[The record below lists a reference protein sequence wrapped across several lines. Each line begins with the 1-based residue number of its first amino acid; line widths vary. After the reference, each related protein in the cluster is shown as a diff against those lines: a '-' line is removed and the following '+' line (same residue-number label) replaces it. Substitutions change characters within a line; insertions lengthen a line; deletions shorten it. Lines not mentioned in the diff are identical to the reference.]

1 MFDVE
6 KYAKYMDDFILEM
19 EKSQD
24 MHQPD
29 IQGTLGKICELLRIA
44 KIEVFF
50 YESIGKEKDGLGD
63 SKVFYSTDNMDESRF
78 IQQKELTGG
87 GSVAVYY
94 IFQRKDDESWNDI
107 ERERIQV
114 LQKAMFAFQ
123 GRMRLLRMI
132 EELTF
137 KDKELNIYNLNY
149 FMKRTG
155 MEMQTG
161 QIEKYAVA
169 YFNLKR
175 FALINQQFGR
185 ENGTDIM
192 QRYVAQLQ
200 EKIQPLGIVCRIGG
214 DNFVALFLKEQLD
227 TVINYLNGSNLSY
240 TDRGQN
246 IFVSAYTGYY
256 MIPKGCTSATDIMDC
271 VSSAFHLAKD
281 VLQVPYMFFDES
293 VMEIKTKEKQLES
306 IFPDAIQNEEFQV
319 YYQPKVLLKD
329 YSIVG
334 AEALCRWFHD
344 GTLIPPNE
352 CIPVLEKSNAVC
364 KLDFYMLEHVCMD
377 IRRWLK
383 EGKQPVRVSVNFS
396 RRHLGEADL
405 VENILNIVDKY
416 QVPHQYIEIELT
428 ETTSMAGFGEVKDIV
443 SKLREA
449 GISTSM
455 DDFGVGYSSLNLIRE
470 VPWTVLKIDRSL
482 LPQGDEEDTQKSI
495 MLKHL
500 ISMLQ
505 DMGLECIIEGVET
518 VGQVKLLK
526 ENNCYFAQGFYFD
539 RPLPV
544 EVFEERL

>member
-6 KYAKYMDDFILEM
+6 KYAKHMDEFILKM
-19 EKSQD
+19 EKTQD
-24 MHQPD
+24 MYQPD
-29 IQGTLGKICELLRIA
+29 IQETLGKICELLRIA

-63 SKVFYSTDNMDESRF
+63 SKVFYSTDNADKSRF

-94 IFQRKDDESWNDI
+94 MFQRKDDESWNDI

-132 EELTF
+132 EQLTF
-137 KDKELNIYNLNY
+137 KDKELNIYNMNY

-155 MEMQTG
+155 MKLETR

-175 FALINQQFGR
+175 FALINQQLGR
-185 ENGTDIM
+185 EAGTDIM
-192 QRYVAQLQ
+192 RRYVAQLQ
-200 EKIQPLGIVCRIGG
+200 RKIQPSGIVCRIGG

-227 TVINYLNGSNLSY
+227 TVINYLNGSNVSY
-240 TDRGQN
+240 TDRGKN

-281 VLQVPYMFFDES
+281 VLQVPYMFFDAS
-293 VMEIKTKEKQLES
+293 MMEIKTKEKQLES

-396 RRHLGEADL
+396 RRHLGDANL
-405 VENILNIVDKY
+405 VENILDIVDKY
-416 QVPHQYIEIELT
+416 QVPHKYIEIELT
-428 ETTSMAGFGEVKDIV
+428 ETTSTVGFGELKDIV

-470 VPWTVLKIDRSL
+470 VPWTVLKIDRSF

-544 EVFEERL
+544 EIFEERL